1 MRPQACNKEYAHVSS
16 HHNQIH
22 VSLTF
27 SNYANLPGTMTSG
40 MFPAAAARILMDP
53 WAADSNT
60 ARVRSSSCSFVG
72 TARNNDC
79 TEAKLHHA
87 GIVSCRK
94 IIKAEATNK
103 EAEEKVLAGE
113 RKLVKECQPIYLLAK
128 EVGARYGM
136 SLCHSSP
143 IVREAWDMADIH
155 LWKLMVAQ
163 LPCYSPSPY

>member
-1 MRPQACNKEYAHVSS
+1 LGQALLSYYPLSGELSGSASRQSS
-16 HHNQIH
+16 TQL
-22 VSLTF
+22 SYGLEE
-27 SNYANLPGTMTSG
+27 G
-40 MFPAAAARILMDP
+40 PAAGDRSGIQLARHTIHTR
-53 WAADSNT
+53 AE
-60 ARVRSSSCSFVG
+60 VREPDNG
-72 TARNNDC
+72 

-103 EAEEKVLAGE
+103 EAEEEVLAGE
-113 RKLVKECQPIYLLAK
+113 RKLIKECQPICLPAK

-143 IVREAWDMADIH
+143 IVREVWDKADRH
-155 LWKLMVAQ
+155 LWKLMVAH